1 MISRLV
7 FSVRMT
13 VPWQCTVQPM
23 SGVSAMFILDDR
35 CNLPLY
41 QLTVQSISHYF
52 FQTISSWL
60 RFTRHHYTLSPS
72 DIMYGCFSKAP
83 MDDSKYSKSV
93 FCNNFKRFLIEF
105 HTLICLLFIFI
116 LSPTPKSFSPP
127 SLSFFAIIHFFPGQ
141 RQSRLCSCDLL
152 SIRGLKINYAGSHA

>member
-60 RFTRHHYTLSPS
+60 RCTRHHYTLSPS

-127 SLSFFAIIHFFPGQ
+127 LSFFAIIHFFPGQ